1 VLNLIRSLLFA
12 ALAFVSTRRQLA
24 IEVFALR
31 QQLGV
36 LKRSV
41 KRPRLT
47 NADRGLWVL
56 LSRRWSSWSDALII
70 VKPAT
75 VIRWHR
81 AGFRRYWTWRSR
93 PKGGR
98 PAIAPEVRELIKRMA
113 TANLW
118 GAPRIHGE
126 LLKLGLNVSE
136 ATVSKYM
143 PRRRKPPSQTWRSFL
158 ENHVDTLV
166 SVDFFTVPTVFFHVL
181 FVFVVLAHDRRR
193 ILSVNVTSSPS
204 AAWTANQIVQAF
216 PWESAPR
223 YLLRDRDGI
232 YGAVFRNRVKNL
244 GIKEVVIAR
253 RSPWQNPYAERV
265 IGTLRRELVDHVIV
279 MNERH
284 LRRLLRRFVSEYY
297 HPCRTHLSL
306 GKDAPEP
313 RPVEAPDM
321 GEVVELPLVGGLHHR
336 YTRRAA

>member
-1 VLNLIRSLLFA
+1 VLNLIRSLVLA
-12 ALAFVSTRRQLA
+12 GLAFFKTRRQLA
-24 IEVFALR
+24 IEVLALR
-31 QQLGV
+31 HQLGV

-41 KRPRLT
+41 KRPRLS
-47 NADRGLWVL
+47 NVDRGLWVL
-56 LSRRWSSWSDALII
+56 LSRNWPSWSNALIV

-93 PKGGR
+93 RKGGR
-98 PAIAPEVRELIKRMA
+98 PGIDPEVRALIRRMA

-126 LLKLGLNVSE
+126 LLKLGFQISE
-136 ATVSKYM
+136 ATVSKYL

-158 ENHVDTLV
+158 ENHVGTLV

-193 ILSVNVTSSPS
+193 ILSINVTSNPS
-204 AAWTANQIVQAF
+204 AAWTANHIVQAF

-244 GIKEVVIAR
+244 GIKEVLTAA
-253 RSPWQNPYAERV
+253 RSPWQSPYVERV

-284 LRRLLRRFVSEYY
+284 LRRLLRTYVSEYY

-306 GKDAPEP
+306 GKDAPES
-313 RPVEAPDM
+313 RPVEPAET
-321 GEVVELPLVGGLHHR
+321 GKVVELPLVGGLHHR
-336 YTRRAA
+336 YARRAA

>member
-1 VLNLIRSLLFA
+1 VLNVLRSLVLA
-12 ALAFVSTRRQLA
+12 LLAFVKTRRQLA
-24 IEVFALR
+24 VEILALR
-31 QQLGV
+31 HQLGV

-56 LSRRWSSWSDALII
+56 LSRRWASWTDALII

-75 VIRWHR
+75 VVKWHR

-93 PKGGR
+93 RKGGR
-98 PAIAPEVRELIKRMA
+98 PAIDPEVRRLIKQMA
-113 TANLW
+113 SANMW

-126 LLKLGLNVSE
+126 LLKLGIQISE
-136 ATVSKYM
+136 ATVSKYL

-158 ENHVDTLV
+158 ENHLDTLV
-166 SVDFFTVPTVFFHVL
+166 SVDFFTVPTVFFDVL

-193 ILSVNVTSSPS
+193 ILSINVTSSPS
-204 AAWTANQIVQAF
+204 AAWTANQIVQAL

-223 YLLRDRDGI
+223 HLLRDRDGI
-232 YGAVFRNRVKNL
+232 YGAVFRHRVRGL
-244 GIKEVVIAR
+244 GIKEVLTAA
-253 RSPWQNPYAERV
+253 RSPWQSPYVERV
-265 IGTLRRELVDHVIV
+265 IGTLRRELVDHTIV

-284 LRRLLRRFVSEYY
+284 LRRLLRRYVSEYY

-313 RPVEAPDM
+313 RAVQRPEM

>member
-1 VLNLIRSLLFA
+1 VFNLIRSLLLA
-12 ALAFVSTRRQLA
+12 GLAFFQTRRQLA
-24 IEVFALR
+24 IEVLALR
-31 QQLGV
+31 HQLGV
-36 LKRSV
+36 LERSV

-56 LSRRWSSWSDALII
+56 LSRRWASWSDALII

-75 VIRWHR
+75 VIKWHR
-81 AGFRRYWTWRSR
+81 AGFRRDWAWRSR

-98 PAIAPEVRELIKRMA
+98 PAIDPEVRALIKRMA
-113 TANLW
+113 TANMW

-126 LLKLGLNVSE
+126 LLKLGIRISE
-136 ATVSKYM
+136 ATVSKYL

-166 SVDFFTVPTVFFHVL
+166 SVDFFVVPTVFFHVL

-193 ILSVNVTSSPS
+193 ILSINVTSNPS

-232 YGAVFRNRVKNL
+232 YGAVVPHRVRNL

-265 IGTLRRELVDHVIV
+265 IGTLRRELLDHVIV

-284 LRRLLRRFVSEYY
+284 LRRLLRRFVDEYY
-297 HPCRTHLSL
+297 HRCRTHLSL
-306 GKDAPEP
+306 GKDSPEP
-313 RPVEAPDM
+313 RAVEPPAM
-321 GEVVELPLVGGLHHR
+321 GKVIELPIVGGLHHR
-336 YTRRAA
+336 YSRRAA

>member
-1 VLNLIRSLLFA
+1 VLNLIRSLLCA

-36 LKRSV
+36 LKRSI

-93 PKGGR
+93 AKGGR
-98 PAIAPEVRELIKRMA
+98 PAIDPEIRALIKRMA
-113 TANLW
+113 TANMW

-126 LLKLGLNVSE
+126 LLELGIEISE
-136 ATVSKYM
+136 ATVSKYL

-166 SVDFFTVPTVFFHVL
+166 SVDFFTVPTVFFRVL
-181 FVFVVLAHDRRR
+181 SVFVVLAHDRRR
-193 ILSVNVTSSPS
+193 ILSINVTSNPS
-204 AAWTANQIVQAF
+204 AAWTANQIVQTF
-216 PWESAPR
+216 PWETAPR

-279 MNERH
+279 VNERH

-336 YTRRAA
+336 L

>member
-1 VLNLIRSLLFA
+1 VLNVLRSLVLA
-12 ALAFVSTRRQLA
+12 GLAFVRTRRHLA
-24 IEVFALR
+24 IEILALR
-31 QQLGV
+31 HQLGV

-47 NADRGLWVL
+47 NVDRGLWLL

-75 VIRWHR
+75 VIKWHR

-98 PAIAPEVRELIKRMA
+98 PGIDPEVRDLIRRMA
-113 TANLW
+113 TTNLW

-126 LLKLGLNVSE
+126 LLKVGIQISE
-136 ATVSKYM
+136 ATVSKYL
-143 PRRRKPPSQTWRSFL
+143 PRRRKPPLQTWRSFL
-158 ENHVDTLV
+158 DNHVGTLV
-166 SVDFFTVPTVFFHVL
+166 SVDFFTVPSAFFHVL
-181 FVFVVLAHDRRR
+181 FVFVVLAHDRRQ
-193 ILSVNVTSSPS
+193 ILSINVTSNPS
-204 AAWTANQIVQAF
+204 AAWTANQIVQTF

-232 YGAVFRNRVKNL
+232 YGAVFRDRVRHL
-244 GIKEVVIAR
+244 GIKEVIIAR
-253 RSPWQNPYAERV
+253 RSPWQSPYVERV
-265 IGTLRRELVDHVIV
+265 IGTLRRELLDHVIV
-279 MNERH
+279 LNERH
-284 LRRLLRRFVSEYY
+284 LRRLLRRFIDEYY
-297 HPCRTHLSL
+297 HPYRTHLSL

-313 RPVEAPDM
+313 RPVEVPEI
-321 GEVVELPLVGGLHHR
+321 GKVVELPVVGGLHHR

>member
-1 VLNLIRSLLFA
+1 MLDLLRA
-12 ALAFVSTRRQLA
+12 LLLASLAFLRTRRQLA
-24 IEVFALR
+24 IEILALR
-31 QQLGV
+31 QQLCI

-56 LSRRWSSWSDALII
+56 LSRQWSGWRDALIV

-75 VIRWHR
+75 VVKWHR
-81 AGFRRYWTWRSR
+81 AGFRRYWTWRGR
-93 PKGGR
+93 PKRGR
-98 PAIAPEVRELIKRMA
+98 PAIDPEVRKLIKQMA

-118 GAPRIHGE
+118 GALRVHGE
-126 LLKLGLNVSE
+126 LLRLGIQVSE

-166 SVDFFTVPTVFFHVL
+166 AIGFFAVPTVLFHVL

-193 ILSVNVTSSPS
+193 ILNINVTSSPS
-204 AAWTANQIVQAF
+204 AAWAANQIVQAF
-216 PWESAPR
+216 PWETAPR
-223 YLLRDRDGI
+223 HLLRERDGI
-232 YGAVFRNRVKNL
+232 YGSAFRDRVRHL
-244 GIKEVVIAR
+244 SLKEVVIAR
-253 RSPWQNPYAERV
+253 RSPWQSPYVQRV
-265 IGTLRRELVDHVIV
+265 IGTLRRELLDHVIV

-284 LRRLLRRFVSEYY
+284 LRRLLRRFVAEYY

-306 GKDAPEP
+306 GKDSPEP
-313 RPVEAPDM
+313 RAVEPPET
-321 GEVVELPLVGGLHHR
+321 GKVVELPVVGGLHHR

>member
-1 VLNLIRSLLFA
+1 VLNLLRSLLLA
-12 ALAFVSTRRQLA
+12 GLAFVRTRRQLA
-24 IEVFALR
+24 VEVLALR
-31 QQLGV
+31 HQLGV

-41 KRPRLT
+41 KRPRLSDV
-47 NADRGLWVL
+47 DRGLWVL
-56 LSRRWSSWSDALII
+56 LSRWWAGWSDALII

-93 PKGGR
+93 SKGGR
-98 PAIAPEVRELIKRMA
+98 PAIDPEVRELIKQMA
-113 TANLW
+113 NANLW

-126 LLKLGLNVSE
+126 LLKLGINVSE

-166 SVDFFTVPTVFFHVL
+166 SVDFFTVPTVLFHVL

-193 ILSVNVTSSPS
+193 ILSINVTSSPS

-216 PWESAPR
+216 PWETAPR

-232 YGAVFRNRVKNL
+232 YGAVFRNRIKHL
-244 GIKEVVIAR
+244 GTKEVIIAR

-265 IGTLRRELVDHVIV
+265 IGTLRRELLDPVIV
-279 MNERH
+279 RNERH
-284 LRRLLRRFVSEYY
+284 LRRLLRRFVNEYD

-313 RPVEAPDM
+313 RAVEPPEA
-321 GEVVELPLVGGLHHR
+321 GEVIELPVVGGLHHR